1 MCRLYS
7 HEKTNAMNQPVT
19 PNPPRKLLDQF
30 TILPDSI
37 VEPLRIHLQHV
48 KRIHEKDLSQGY
60 GSVYMP

>member
-1 MCRLYS
+1 
-7 HEKTNAMNQPVT
+7 MNQPVT